1 MVEINNLTS
10 FEIDEAYLRKIA
22 EDVLRAE
29 KACEICE
36 LSVVFVDPE
45 KMQELNRDRR
55 GKDSATDVLSFE
67 YCNDPEMKGEME
79 IEPLG
84 EVVICPEYIE
94 EQAKENENTFQKEL
108 SFVLIHGILHLLGY
122 DHEKGGEEE
131 RLMEKKQS
139 GYLCKFCPPR

>member
-1 MVEINNLTS
+1 MVEFNNLTS
-10 FEIDEAYLRKIA
+10 FEIDEAYLRKIV

-36 LSVVFVDPE
+36 LSIVFVGSE
-45 KMQELNRDRR
+45 KIQELNRDRR

-67 YCNDPEMKGEME
+67 YCKDSEMKGKME

-84 EVVICPEYIE
+84 EVVICPSFVEK
-94 EQAKENENTFQKEL
+94 QAKLNENTFQKEL

-122 DHEKGGEEE
+122 DHETNEADAARMREKEEC
-131 RLMEKKQS
+131 
-139 GYLCKFCPPR
+139 YLR

>member
-29 KACEICE
+29 KACEACE
-36 LSVVFVDPE
+36 LSVAFVGLE

-67 YCNDPEMKGEME
+67 YFKDPGMKGEME

-84 EVVICPEYIE
+84 EVVICPSYVE
-94 EQAKENENTFQKEL
+94 EQAKQNENTFQKEL

-122 DHEKGGEEE
+122 DHEKGEEE
-131 RLMEKKQS
+131 ARAMEEKQS
-139 GYLCKFCPPR
+139 GYLCKYCK

>member
-1 MVEINNLTS
+1 MVEFNNLTS
-10 FEIDEAYLRKIA
+10 FEIDEAYLCKIA

-29 KACEICE
+29 KACEACE
-36 LSVVFVDPE
+36 LSVVFVGLE

-67 YCNDPEMKGEME
+67 YFKDPEIKGEME

-84 EVVICPEYIE
+84 EVVICPSFVE
-94 EQAKENENTFQKEL
+94 EQAKLNENTFQKEL

-122 DHEKGGEEE
+122 DHEKGGEEA
-131 RLMEKKQS
+131 RVMEEKQD
-139 GYLCKFCPPR
+139 GYFCKHCSPR

>member
-1 MVEINNLTS
+1 MVEFNNLTS

-29 KACEICE
+29 KDCETCE
-36 LSVVFVDPE
+36 LSVVFVGPE

-55 GKDSATDVLSFE
+55 GKDNATDVLSFE
-67 YCNDPEMKGEME
+67 YCKDLEMKGEME

-84 EVVICPEYIE
+84 EVVICPNFVED
-94 EQAKENENTFQKEL
+94 QAKQNENTFQKEL

-122 DHEKGGEEE
+122 DHETNEADAA
-131 RLMEKKQS
+131 RMCEKEKC
-139 GYLCKFCPPR
+139 YLEKL